1 MRSPFKAVALASAF
15 CIFISTASLA
25 QDREAL
31 NPELVSEL
39 YQETKFIERRAAR
52 LAVNWREEVKLQL
65 IRSRNRLGETSQ
77 NWLEG
82 DDFTGA
88 QFQAQFEE
96 ALLVAQ
102 SMGLDP
108 DRMRRYLDLLK
119 LVIRRADLREF
130 EVTYAEDVPAT
141 SVDAAIS
148 WLELNT
154 EAEAEASAQ
163 RQAFRAALYKRTT
176 LLFLDALL
184 EEEAMAALTKLR
196 RLEQAI
202 KEIQGAD
209 VERLIAETQA
219 LVAKQT
225 LIADV
230 AAGFP
235 VVGET
240 LDFLALTSGESP
252 SGEVLDTWG
261 KALALL
267 GLIPVAGDLIQVVRR
282 SPVSRE
288 VMAKLV
294 VGIESASSLNLE
306 VLASATGGSVEQL
319 QQMTNRLKG
328 IPEVAS
334 DARRLGGRS
343 FADRSNQAIVNSLN
357 DLDVRAADKLWS
369 SVQND
374 AKQRVSELRAVL
386 TESEDILDQKVLN
399 GYVSVRKQNLAVKT
413 LQKADYATR
422 VKVSSIE
429 EKLFG
434 TLVREETGAVVN
446 AGNGLVD
453 QAAFKAIKT
462 ELEPALALA
471 VKSDNLVKEI
481 GRVQREIGSK
491 SEDEF
496 ASAAAFMEKNAE
508 LSLLE
513 ADLSAVR
520 ASLEKAPAGP
530 AAQKII
536 RTAKRRKLA
545 EGKTFYVAD
554 TVPTEDLTLEVFNA
568 TNDIPALGKIGTD
581 RDATFRLV
589 DADGVRL
596 DIPADFAG
604 KHYAISLYEAL
615 HPGQRI
621 DRANVSD
628 VEKALTFASQMDHAI
643 TDAVDAEAYKLYD
656 ADLDDILGS
665 DARQNP
671 TALTAVDA
679 ESLQRTF
686 EFKGFHLLKAIP
698 NNPRQTLINRVEA
711 MRQIQK
717 QFDNLVLPRI
727 TAGGSSLDAVLP
739 PKTLVVYRLFQR
751 VESEDITPAQAEV
764 GLSAIG
770 LTLEQS
776 FVLMADGINQVVRAS
791 R

>member
-1 MRSPFKAVALASAF
+1 MRSPFKAVAMASALCTCF
-15 CIFISTASLA
+15 STASLA
-25 QDREAL
+25 QDSEAL

-39 YQETKFIERRAAR
+39 YQETKLLERRAAR

-65 IRSRNRLGETSQ
+65 IRSRNRSEETSQ

-82 DDFTGA
+82 DEVNGA
-88 QFQAQFEE
+88 QFQEQFEE

-108 DRMRRYLDLLK
+108 DRMRRYLDLLM

-130 EVTYAEDVPAT
+130 EVTYSEDVPAT

-154 EAEAEASAQ
+154 EAEAQASAQ
-163 RQAFRAALYKRTT
+163 RQAFRAALYKRTS

-184 EEEAMAALTKLR
+184 EADAMAALTKLK

-209 VERLIAETQA
+209 VERLIAETEA

-230 AAGFP
+230 AVGFP

-252 SGEVLDTWG
+252 SGEVLDAWG
-261 KALALL
+261 KAFALL
-267 GLIPVAGDLIQVVRR
+267 GLIPAAGDLIQVVRR

-294 VGIESASSLNLE
+294 VGIESASASNLE
-306 VLASATGGSVEQL
+306 ILASATGRSLKQL
-319 QQMTNRLKG
+319 QQMTNRLTS

-357 DLDVRAADKLWS
+357 DLDVRAADEIWS

-374 AKQRVSELRAVL
+374 AKKRVSELRSVL
-386 TESEDILDQKVLN
+386 AESEDILDQKVLT
-399 GYVSVRKQNLAVKT
+399 GYVSVRTQNLAVKT
-413 LQKADYATR
+413 LQQADYATR

-434 TLVREETGAVVN
+434 TFVREATGAVVN
-446 AGNGLVD
+446 SGNGLVD
-453 QAAFKAIKT
+453 QAAFKAMKT

-471 VKSDNLVKEI
+471 VKSDNLVQEI

-496 ASAAAFMEKNAE
+496 VSAAAFMEKNAE
-508 LSLLE
+508 LSRLE
-513 ADLSAVR
+513 EDLSAVR
-520 ASLEKAPAGP
+520 GSLEKAPAGS

-545 EGKTFYVAD
+545 NGKTFYVAD

-568 TNDIPALGKIGTD
+568 TNDIPAPGKIGTD

-589 DADGVRL
+589 DTDGARL
-596 DIPADFAG
+596 DIPADFAR

-698 NNPRQTLINRVEA
+698 NNPRRTLINRVEA
-711 MRQIQK
+711 MRQIRK

-727 TAGGSSLDAVLP
+727 TAGGSSLDAALP
-739 PKTLVVYRLFQR
+739 PKTLVAYRLFQR
-751 VESEDITPAQAEV
+751 VESGDITPAQAEV

-791 R
+791 Q